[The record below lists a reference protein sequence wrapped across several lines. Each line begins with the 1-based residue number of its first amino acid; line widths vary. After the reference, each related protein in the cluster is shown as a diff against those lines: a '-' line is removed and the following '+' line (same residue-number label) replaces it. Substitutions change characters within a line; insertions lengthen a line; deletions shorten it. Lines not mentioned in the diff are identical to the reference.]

1 MLVYGLAVML
11 VALYTLIAG
20 FALFMTYDERR
31 KTDTKS
37 PLWTALSVVACV
49 FWPVTVVAVAVVAV
63 AMQRKTP
70 VKATTA
76 QVSL

>member
-1 MLVYGLAVML
+1 MLVYGFAVML

-31 KTDTKS
+31 KTDNNS

-49 FWPVTVVAVAVVAV
+49 FWPVTVVAVAVVAL

-70 VKATTA
+70 VKATA

>member
-1 MLVYGLAVML
+1 MLVYGFAVML

-20 FALFMTYDERR
+20 FALFMSYDERR
-31 KTDTKS
+31 KTNNKN

-49 FWPVTVVAVAVVAV
+49 VWPVTVVVVAIVAV

-70 VKATTA
+70 IKAA
-76 QVSL
+76 VQVSP